1 MIIQEGV
8 FGIKIGTLL
17 WYSLLVLLWQTYKM
31 LDIVYGIITIIIK
44 II

>member
-17 WYSLLVLLWQTYKM
+17 WYSLLVLLGRTYNM
-31 LDIVYGIITIIIK
+31 LEMVYEIITIIIK
-44 II
+44 